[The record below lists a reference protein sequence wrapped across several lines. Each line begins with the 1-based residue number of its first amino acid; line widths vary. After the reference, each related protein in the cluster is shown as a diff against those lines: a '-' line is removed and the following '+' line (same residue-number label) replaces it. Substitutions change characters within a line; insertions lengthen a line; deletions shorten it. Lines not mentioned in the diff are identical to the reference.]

1 MSRHLIFCA
10 ASTNC
15 PVTMFKYP
23 TELRL
28 KIKIMIKH
36 HKPTQNFIIAIDK
49 SHQIRTI
56 EFYKLLKMTLFLQN
70 LIILNSSLIIDENC
84 ENRI

>member
-1 MSRHLIFCA
+1 MSRHLICGA

-23 TELRL
+23 TEPRL

-49 SHQIRTI
+49 NHQIPTF
-56 EFYKLLKMTLFLQN
+56 EFNKLLKVLL
-70 LIILNSSLIIDENC
+70 LKLYES
-84 ENRI
+84 